1 MVWGEIFLLVAF
13 FVGLALGDD
22 GKVRALVAA
31 LGGGFWTWW
40 FWLGVAG
47 AGADRGQCCSNRGS
61 IAVPAFL
68 PCWRGGASLVGV
80 LMLRFFILYAG
91 QLTVA

>member
-47 AGADRGQCCSNRGS
+47 LGLMCQCCSNRGS

-68 PCWRGGASLVGV
+68 LCWRRVGP
-80 LMLRFFILYAG
+80 AWS
-91 QLTVA
+91 AC